1 MIRNLEKGEIKNLY
15 VILIYKRSTMGLFNF
30 FGKPNAQEPKKQ
42 MIATGASD
50 ENKIKLMQTLTKN
63 LSAYNFTQ
71 KEIQEVFNI
80 IENAEADILLLKANL
95 NEIKQSSETPTV
107 AILKIKKEV
116 EMIQQKMAADIKTK
130 VRQIKLRK
138 QKVKKQ
144 AL

>member
-1 MIRNLEKGEIKNLY
+1 
-15 VILIYKRSTMGLFNF
+15 MGLFNF